1 MRTGLRNSEH
11 KNLADVSEYLNN
23 ALQLGEE
30 ERWEEMS
37 ELLTAALR
45 ELPDDPYILSWLGV
59 AERELGRDGVAYEY
73 FKRAWKEEP
82 IDPELLAMV
91 GSGLAA
97 FDDPEAE
104 AALRA
109 AALTGPDVPIARLQ
123 YGAYLARNGIYDQAL
138 DNLRAAADLEPEDPT
153 VHGEIGIAHAL
164 KGDFRSAA
172 IAMETALD
180 LAPDDSWT
188 RVLLGLVNLEN
199 NDIETAAENLLRAA
213 DERTDDSEA
222 QVLAALAAAAVG
234 WDDASLTTIARV
246 EFATEEFDP
255 ELLDEARE
263 RIDEGASSAR
273 EFLIETAGPV
283 AMRDRLMQPL

>member
-1 MRTGLRNSEH
+1 
-11 KNLADVSEYLNN
+11 LADVADYLNS

-30 ERWEEMS
+30 ERWGEMA
-37 ELLTAALR
+37 ELLTTALS
-45 ELPDDPYILSWLGV
+45 ELPDDPYILCWLGV

-109 AALTGPDVPIARLQ
+109 AALTGPDVSIARLQ
-123 YGAYLARNGIYDQAL
+123 YGAYLARNGLFDQAL
-138 DNLRAAADLEPEDPT
+138 DNLRAAAEIDPDDPT

-164 KGDFRSAA
+164 KGDFRAAA
-172 IAMETALD
+172 IAMEAALD

-188 RVLLGLVNLEN
+188 RLLLGLVNLEI
-199 NDIETAAENLLRAA
+199 NDLDSGAEQLLRAA
-213 DERTDDSEA
+213 DERPEDPEA
-222 QVLAALAAAAVG
+222 QMLGALAAAAVG
-234 WDDASLTTIARV
+234 WDDAAITTIARV
-246 EFATEEFDP
+246 EFAAEDFDA

-263 RIDEGASSAR
+263 RIDDGSESAR
-273 EFLIETAGPV
+273 EFLMESAGP
-283 AMRDRLMQPL
+283 AALRDRLTQPL